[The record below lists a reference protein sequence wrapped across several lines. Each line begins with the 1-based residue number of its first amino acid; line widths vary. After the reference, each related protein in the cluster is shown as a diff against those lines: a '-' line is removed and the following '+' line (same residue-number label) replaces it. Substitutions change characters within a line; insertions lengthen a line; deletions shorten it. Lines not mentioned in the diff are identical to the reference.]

1 LLFVVLEDIH
11 EPREAPVYKIKSLQ
25 CDKDG
30 VYGESDRAKRAS
42 GVWVGSQER
51 LGTISI

>member
-11 EPREAPVYKIKSLQ
+11 EPREAPVYRIKSMQ

-30 VYGESDRAKRAS
+30 VCGESNRSKRDS
-42 GVWVGSQER
+42 GVWAGSQEKLR
-51 LGTISI
+51 GISI